1 MILQFKFS
9 NGAYL
14 SEIDKFDY
22 EFFNITPKEASLMS
36 SDQRIFYKLYG
47 VRLKMLVMGEMN
59 YMEAILEFM
68 LDMRQTHHMIIKD
81 ILSFL
86 KKSTC
91 PWR

>member
-1 MILQFKFS
+1 
-9 NGAYL
+9 
-14 SEIDKFDY
+14 
-22 EFFNITPKEASLMS
+22 MS